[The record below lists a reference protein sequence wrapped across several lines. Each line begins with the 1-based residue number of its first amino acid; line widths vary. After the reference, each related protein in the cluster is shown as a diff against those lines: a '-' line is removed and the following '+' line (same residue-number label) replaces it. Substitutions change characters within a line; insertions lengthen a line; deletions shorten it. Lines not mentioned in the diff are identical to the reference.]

1 LLCNIPEERR
11 SRLLR
16 GGSPKSRAHRY
27 VATSLLLK
35 PLEQRLFDVTS
46 FRLSKYLYS
55 RSVLFISTNNFG
67 SVFPDR
73 LDRRIYETKFSTQ
86 VSFFCSVH
94 ISLITLTFFL
104 MLKTVL

>member
-1 LLCNIPEERR
+1 MRRGLRKVITTEERN
-11 SRLLR
+11 SLPLR
-16 GGSPKSRAHRY
+16 GGSLKSRARRY

-46 FRLSKYLYS
+46 FRLSKSLYS

-73 LDRRIYETKFSTQ
+73 LDRRIYVTKFST
-86 VSFFCSVH
+86 VSFFCSVR
-94 ISLITLTFFL
+94 ISLTL
-104 MLKTVL
+104 